1 MKNFDNLIINEGY
14 LNNIDFFSGGN
25 GSSIFLKNKKFIDLS
40 FCNGTLLLG
49 HNSKIL
55 RKSLKDIAGQN
66 ISVMATPNTQARKF
80 SKIIKKII
88 PYGNKFVFCNTG
100 TEAITKSL
108 RICRSISKKKLI
120 VSVSG
125 SWHGSVDNLLFIPD
139 KNLKPLPLSAGLSD
153 YNRKNIKFIPY
164 NDIDLSEKI
173 IRKHKKDINCIVVE
187 PIQGCLPMEEARE
200 YLKFLRKISK
210 MYKIP
215 LIFDELI
222 TGLRTDGSTLQ
233 DYFKIK
239 PDISTFGKCFG
250 GGLPLGIIS
259 VSSEIYKKMSKN
271 QKKVFFGGT
280 FSGNSLSCYVGMRT
294 SEYII
299 KNKKKIFPKLEKV
312 SFHFQN
318 QMNNFFINKNIK
330 AKVYRFK
337 SLLRIVYTDHN
348 VVNRTQRDFFETK
361 NLKRINSLRSY
372 LKDNNIYYP
381 KNGLIFFSDQT
392 SINDVNKVIKV
403 LKKGFLSKF

>member
-1 MKNFDNLIINEGY
+1 MANLNDLIINEGY
-14 LNNIDFFSGGN
+14 QNNKDYFSGGN
-25 GSSIFLKNKKFIDLS
+25 GSSIFLDKKKFIDLS

-55 RKSLKDIAGQN
+55 QSSLSHIAKKN
-66 ISVMATPNTQARKF
+66 VSVMATPNTQAKQF
-80 SKIIKKII
+80 SKIIKRVI
-88 PYGNKFVFCNTG
+88 PYGSKFVFCNTG

-108 RICRSISKKKLI
+108 RICRAISKKKLI
-120 VSVSG
+120 ISVSG

-153 YNRKNIKFIPY
+153 YNKKNIKFIPY
-164 NDIDLSEKI
+164 NDINLSEKI
-173 IRKHKKDINCIVVE
+173 IRRFKKNISCIVVE
-187 PIQGCLPMEEARE
+187 PIQGCLPMEEAKS
-200 YLKFLRKISK
+200 YLKFLRRISK
-210 MYKIP
+210 RFKIP

-222 TGLRTDGSTLQ
+222 TGLRTEGGTLQ

-259 VSSEIYKKMSKN
+259 ISREIFKKMNKN
-271 QKKVFFGGT
+271 QRRVFFGGT
-280 FSGNSLSCYVGMRT
+280 FSGNSLSCYVGMKT
-294 SEYII
+294 TEYIV
-299 KNKKKIFPKLEKV
+299 KNKKKIFSKLERV
-312 SFHFQN
+312 SSHFQKQLN
-318 QMNNFFINKNIK
+318 VFFNKQDIK

-361 NLKRINSLRSY
+361 NLKRINNLRNH
-372 LKDNNIYYP
+372 LRKNKIYYP

-392 SINDVNKVIKV
+392 SLKEVNKVINIIKTGF
-403 LKKGFLSKF
+403 LKKF